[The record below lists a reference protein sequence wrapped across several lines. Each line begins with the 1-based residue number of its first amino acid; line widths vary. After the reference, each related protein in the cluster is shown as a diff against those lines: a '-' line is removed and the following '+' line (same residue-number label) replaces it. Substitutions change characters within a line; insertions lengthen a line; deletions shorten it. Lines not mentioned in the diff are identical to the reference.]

1 MRPLEPV
8 SRSASRYHAQTSAR
22 GDAEIVV
29 NAAKLAEYGRRLS
42 GRREPLGRDSSLD
55 TGWLPGM
62 DSNSSSRHESA
73 GHAIQPPRGRGEKDA
88 AGFSR
93 RRRGAG
99 MVAGL
104 MGVFPSVLSW
114 T

>member
-8 SRSASRYHAQTSAR
+8 SRLASRYHAQTSAR
-22 GDAEIVV
+22 GDEEIVV

-55 TGWLPGM
+55 SGWLPGM
-62 DSNSSSRHESA
+62 DSNSASQAERVLW
-73 GHAIQPPRGRGEKDA
+73 A
-88 AGFSR
+88 AVSISLPL
-93 RRRGAG
+93 
-99 MVAGL
+99 AGL
-104 MGVFPSVLSW
+104 LGQNACTAAINIRF